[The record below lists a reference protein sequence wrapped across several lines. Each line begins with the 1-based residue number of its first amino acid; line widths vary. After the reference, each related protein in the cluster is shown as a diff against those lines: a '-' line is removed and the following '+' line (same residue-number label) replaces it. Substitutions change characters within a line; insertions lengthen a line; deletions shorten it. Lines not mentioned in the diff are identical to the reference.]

1 MPETVNRFL
10 GDSPARTIVKLVVVS
25 LIVGFF
31 MKVFDIM
38 PMDIVDNIRGFV
50 IDLWQTGFQA
60 LGRFG
65 TYLMLGGTVVIPVFI
80 LIRILS
86 YKR

>member
-38 PMDIVDNIRGFV
+38 PMDIVDNVRDFV

-65 TYLMLGGTVVIPVFI
+65 TYLLLGGSVVVPAFI

>member
-1 MPETVNRFL
+1 MADTVNRFL
-10 GDSPARTIVKLVVVS
+10 GDSPVRTIVKLVVVS

-31 MKVFDIM
+31 MKIFDIM
-38 PMDIVDNIRGFV
+38 PMDIVDNVRFFLL
-50 IDLWQTGFQA
+50 DLWETGFQA

-65 TYLMLGGTVVIPVFI
+65 TYLALGATVVIPVFI

>member
-1 MPETVNRFL
+1 MPETVNRIL
-10 GDSPARTIVKLVVVS
+10 ADSPARTIIKLVVVS

-38 PMDIVDNIRGFV
+38 PMDIVDNVHDFV

-65 TYLMLGGTVVIPVFI
+65 TYLALGATVVIPVFI

>member
-38 PMDIVDNIRGFV
+38 PMDIVDNVRDFV

-65 TYLMLGGTVVIPVFI
+65 TYLMLGASVVVPAFI

>member
-31 MKVFDIM
+31 MTVFDIM
-38 PMDIVDNIRGFV
+38 PMDIVENVRDFV

-65 TYLMLGGTVVIPVFI
+65 SYLMLGATVVIPAFI